1 MGSGL
6 APLLALNSV
15 LFVVS
20 CALFFSGF
28 YAWANDCD
36 TSECIGHAGNI
47 ALQMLR
53 VFVADRYKE
62 NPSLAVSALII
73 FLLLLFCFSVNV
85 VLCIAQSAF
94 SSFTGILSCLV
105 AHPFVAGAVTGS
117 LLCFVQLYSFFQT
130 DYEYNSSYLNCTIR
144 CPELKRDEDNSPL
157 LLIWLG
163 IIAAGSLAILNV
175 FLSAR
180 HRAHH

>member
-1 MGSGL
+1 MTAGL
-6 APLLALNSV
+6 APLLALNIV

-28 YAWANDCD
+28 HEWANDCD
-36 TSECIGHAGNI
+36 TSECIGHAGSI

-53 VFVADRYKE
+53 VFAADRYEE

-73 FLLLLFCFSVNV
+73 LLLLLICFSVNV
-85 VLCIAQSAF
+85 VLCIVQSAF
-94 SSFTGILSCLV
+94 LSVTGFLSCLV
-105 AHPFVAGAVTGS
+105 SHPFVVGAVTGS

-144 CPELKRDEDNSPL
+144 CPELKRGNGNSPL
-157 LLIWLG
+157 FLIWLG
-163 IIAAGSLAILNV
+163 IIAAGTLAVLNV
-175 FLSAR
+175 VLCAR
-180 HRAHH
+180 HRAQL